1 LNIQDANNI
10 IGSVT
15 TIDDLASDLLNKVV
29 DEEAEL
35 LSNGDANFSE
45 EQVKQAQV
53 MTRRDIVL
61 LASYMSNNTRLTQAT
76 VKLLERQNIMIF
88 ILTGAVLVLST
99 ILWLK

>member
-1 LNIQDANNI
+1 MNIQDANNI